1 MTTYDS
7 TVGTRD
13 DIAASERTAG
23 SRVKQAGQVVR
34 NRPGIASAAALAL
47 AAVTATGV
55 IGGRKVA
62 QARRPRSRWQ
72 RLLDRVR

>member
-7 TVGTRD
+7 TVATP
-13 DIAASERTAG
+13 EQTTG

-34 NRPGIASAAALAL
+34 KRPGVVSAAALAL

>member
-7 TVGTRD
+7 TVGVRD
-13 DIAASERTAG
+13 DIAAPERTTG

-72 RLLDRVR
+72 RLLDRIR